1 LLMLAIAAAGEIL
14 APAAPIG
21 FAFLAG
27 IASAYAL
34 PADAATPSR
43 AQGPVAVVLAG
54 VLLSLNVI
62 HVFPGSTRDGRN
74 YDVAAAKDLAAGH
87 TGTLH
92 RRLDLIERLSPAESK
107 THWWRAQALLTENR
121 PMRAVT
127 EFAAS
132 LAAAP
137 NTLLPPPNGDER
149 DDFLRE

>member
-1 LLMLAIAAAGEIL
+1 AAGEIR

-27 IASAYAL
+27 IAAAYAL
-34 PADAATPSR
+34 PSDAATPSL
-43 AQGPVAVVLAG
+43 AQGHVADVHADM
-54 VLLSLNVI
+54 LLTRKVI
-62 HVFPGSTRDGRN
+62 HVFPGSTSDVRN
-74 YDVAAAKDLAAGH
+74 HYVDTAKDLAAGH

-137 NTLLPPPNGDER
+137 NTLLPPPTGDER
-149 DDFLRE
+149 DDFLRELRDA